1 MLRLPAVNISY
12 TQVGASPYILAAMSR
27 DIVAEIVRR
36 ALEPQAAAIGEAVPD
51 ESPIE
56 ERLRLLRNSLEA
68 TRARLNRQDLELAR
82 LREQVSGYTSA
93 VDEAQQRLRAIETQ
107 GWALR
112 SAAPPPQ
119 PRPKPQAVSVPVT
132 APVPAA
138 VLPAPRPEPVAAI
151 VRAPAR
157 SWATALPYAAL
168 ALASM
173 TAAFLATRPQA
184 PRPRL
189 SINAVPPPMAQTVRE
204 ASEAVSTIADDL
216 GNADILSL
224 VYSYVPPGSA
234 RNVRDLL
241 SQQIESA
248 PGSPWVFARVDE
260 KTTLVSFRPRGD
272 EAAAYEF
279 VVDPASKLVSPS
291 PETLRN
297 LAGITVASAR

>member
-36 ALEPQAAAIGEAVPD
+36 ALEPQAAAIGEAVPG

-68 TRARLNRQDLELAR
+68 TRERLNRQDLELAR

-93 VDEAQQRLRAIETQ
+93 VDEAKQRLRSIETQ
-107 GWALR
+107 AWALR

-119 PRPKPQAVSVPVT
+119 PRPRPQPAQAPQAAVVA
-132 APVPAA
+132 APV
-138 VLPAPRPEPVAAI
+138 PAPRPELLAAI
-151 VRAPAR
+151 VRPPAR
-157 SWATALPYAAL
+157 SWPTALPYAAL